1 MRKAMY
7 NAEVGDDVYG
17 EDPTIN
23 RLQEMSA
30 ELVEKEAAIYVPS
43 GSMGNLIPMYL
54 LCGRGNELIAHRDAH
69 ILHYEMTSVASI
81 AGVMP
86 VGVEGERGIVSPEE
100 VDSHI
105 RADIYY
111 LPRTK
116 LIEVE
121 NSHNIAGGTCYKEPD
136 LSALAKLAKQRN
148 LKIHM
153 DGARLFNAATATGMA
168 PKRIC
173 SYVDS
178 VTFCLSKGL
187 GAPVGS
193 ILCGESSF
201 IAEARR
207 VRKILGGG
215 MRQAGV
221 LAAAGIFAIEHNIE
235 RLHED
240 HEHAKT
246 IAQALSETT
255 WADVDLETVE
265 TNIIRFS
272 TVGVSA
278 QAIADKL
285 KEKGVL
291 CGPTGPHAIRMVTCL
306 EISAQDVAEVC
317 SIIRSV

>member
-272 TVGVSA
+272 TVGVTA

-291 CGPTGPHAIRMVTCL
+291 CGPTRPHAIRMVTCL